1 MSLTIDG
8 DTMKVAQMLERS
20 ETIKRGTGAKQRD

>member
-8 DTMKVAQMLERS
+8 DTMKIAQMLERS
-20 ETIKRGTGAKQRD
+20 ETIKRGTGTKQQD